1 MSLQKRFKARY
12 PKANFADF
20 KTGDFFGKPNIFF
33 HSEAGGGTTVFDD
46 DGKYFRSSIYFS
58 KEMKRQLGLA
68 PGFPL
73 ELTHNPNPKLEI
85 PAVPFN
91 SETRDRESG
100 EALNTLK
107 DALVQQEIYVTLSEK
122 FKIKFRDIFTDTVI
136 THRSSHESRRWLAG
150 PNFEYWP
157 QTLNFAFFVATT
169 GCGVSRR
176 ILFEDKMRDG
186 KNDLTDSELK
196 LPPQVRS
203 FFWFHVYFTV
213 RRILFELGGPQ
224 ISLPLPGDSA
234 FSQTENKYDIPSFER
249 ICAEFGISPNAD
261 FRFTKGDNH
270 GLGSV
275 FEHFTNSGYT
285 KTPFKYPSKE
295 TKFEDEGGRASDGNL
310 VPYIENTEARN
321 QYEYFLCPVSHG
333 LTSAGL
339 SRINQSIESF
349 CYAILGSQVD
359 VRSSIA
365 GSQGSAIETQRQFLS
380 MVEDAIRNPDISKS
394 VQRFQLA
401 IESAK
406 VRLDLAISP
415 GLWLLP
421 SKMVVN
427 TESVVGYNNKLKKA
441 TTFMRIGVN
450 SDLNIPVRRSAPK
463 HNLGSRAVKL
473 PHSVVETRVVKSDSE
488 AGATAELEKAKLRT
502 KETQVPKS
510 KTSETRDSE
519 TGEAASETRDSE
531 TGEAA
536 SETRTVSTSHET
548 NFNVLI
554 IVAGGLAWFLFR

>member
-20 KTGDFFGKPNIFF
+20 KTEDFFGKPNIFF
-33 HSEAGGGTTVFDD
+33 HNKAGDGTTVFDD
-46 DGKYFRSSIYFS
+46 DGKDFRSSIFFS

-73 ELTHNPNPKLEI
+73 ELTYNPNPKLEI

-91 SETRDRESG
+91 SETI
-100 EALNTLK
+100 NTIK
-107 DALVQQEIYVTLSEK
+107 DNLVQQEIYVTPSDK

-136 THRSSHESRRWLAG
+136 THKSSHESRRWLAG
-150 PNFEYWP
+150 PNFEYWS
-157 QTLNFAFFVATT
+157 QTLNFAFFCATT

-196 LPPQVRS
+196 IPPQVRS

-224 ISLPLPGDSA
+224 NSLPLPGDTA
-234 FSQTENKYDIPSFER
+234 FNQTENKYDIPSFER

-261 FRFTKGDNH
+261 FRFTRGDNH

-275 FEHFTNSGYT
+275 FEYFSYSGYT

-295 TKFEDEGGRASDGNL
+295 TKFADEGGRASDGNL
-310 VPYIENTEARN
+310 VPYIENIEARN

-359 VRSSIA
+359 VRSSIS

-380 MVEDAIRNPDISKS
+380 MVEDAIRNPNISKS

-401 IESAK
+401 IQSAK

-450 SDLNIPVRRSAPK
+450 SDLNIPVRRSTQK

-473 PHSVVETRVVKSDSE
+473 PHSGVETQDSG
-488 AGATAELEKAKLRT
+488 AGAKLRT
-502 KETQVPKS
+502 KEKQVVKSRTKETQVSKS
-510 KTSETRDSE
+510 KTK
-519 TGEAASETRDSE
+519 
-531 TGEAA
+531 
-536 SETRTVSTSHET
+536 TVSTSHET
-548 NFNVLI
+548 NLNVLI

>member
-1 MSLQKRFKARY
+1 MSLEKRFKARY

-20 KTGDFFGKPNIFF
+20 KTEDFFGKPNIFF
-33 HSEAGGGTTVFDD
+33 HNKAGDGTAVFDD
-46 DGKYFRSSIYFS
+46 DGKDFRPSIRFS

-85 PAVPFN
+85 PAVPFH
-91 SETRDRESG
+91 SEAATGAVKE
-100 EALNTLK
+100 
-107 DALVQQEIYVTLSEK
+107 ALVQQEIYVTPSDK

-150 PNFEYWP
+150 PNLEYWP
-157 QTLNFAFFVATT
+157 QTLNFVFYCATT

-224 ISLPLPGDSA
+224 NSLPLPGDTA

-261 FRFTKGDNH
+261 FRFTRGDNH

-275 FEHFTNSGYT
+275 FEYFSYSGYT

-450 SDLNIPVRRSAPK
+450 SDLNIPVRRSAQK
-463 HNLGSRAVKL
+463 HNFGRGAVKL
-473 PHSVVETRVVKSDSE
+473 PHSGVETQNSDRESGEAAGAKLRTKETQVVKSEKSEKSDSE
-488 AGATAELEKAKLRT
+488 AGATAELEKAKLRA
-502 KETQVPKS
+502 K
-510 KTSETRDSE
+510 
-519 TGEAASETRDSE
+519 
-531 TGEAA
+531 
-536 SETRTVSTSHET
+536 TVSTSHE
-548 NFNVLI
+548 NNLNVLI
-554 IVAGGLAWFLFR
+554 IIAGGLAWFLFR

>member
-1 MSLQKRFKARY
+1 MSLQKRFKSRY

-33 HSEAGGGTTVFDD
+33 QEGDEGTAVFDD
-46 DGKYFRSSIYFS
+46 DGKDFRSSIYFS

-91 SETRDRESG
+91 SE
-100 EALNTLK
+100 ALNALK
-107 DALVQQEIYVTLSEK
+107 DALVQQEIYVTPSEK

-150 PNFEYWP
+150 PNFEYFP
-157 QTLNFAFFVATT
+157 QQLNFAFFCATT

-213 RRILFELGGPQ
+213 RRILFELGGVQ
-224 ISLPLPGDSA
+224 NSLPLPGDTA
-234 FSQTENKYDIPSFER
+234 FNQTENKYDIPSFER

-275 FEHFTNSGYT
+275 FEYFTNSGYT

-321 QYEYFLCPVSHG
+321 QYEYFLGPVSHG

-359 VRSSIA
+359 VRSFIS

-406 VRLDLAISP
+406 VRLDLTISP

-450 SDLNIPVRRSAPK
+450 SDLNIPVRRSTQK
-463 HNLGSRAVKL
+463 HNFGRGAVKL
-473 PHSVVETRVVKSDSE
+473 PHSGVETQNNNQENKAKQATATATE
-488 AGATAELEKAKLRT
+488 NPATAELEKAKQQAET
-502 KETQVPKS
+502 KETQVVKS
-510 KTSETRDSE
+510 EESEKSE
-519 TGEAASETRDSE
+519 KSEAK
-531 TGEAA
+531 
-536 SETRTVSTSHET
+536 TVSTSHE
-548 NFNVLI
+548 NNLNVLI
-554 IVAGGLAWFLFR
+554 IIAGGLAWFLFR

>member
-1 MSLQKRFKARY
+1 M
-12 PKANFADF
+12 
-20 KTGDFFGKPNIFF
+20 
-33 HSEAGGGTTVFDD
+33 V
-46 DGKYFRSSIYFS
+46 
-58 KEMKRQLGLA
+58 
-68 PGFPL
+68 
-73 ELTHNPNPKLEI
+73 
-85 PAVPFN
+85 
-91 SETRDRESG
+91 
-100 EALNTLK
+100 
-107 DALVQQEIYVTLSEK
+107 
-122 FKIKFRDIFTDTVI
+122 
-136 THRSSHESRRWLAG
+136 AG

-157 QTLNFAFFVATT
+157 QTLNFAFFAATT

-224 ISLPLPGDSA
+224 NSLPLPGDTA
-234 FSQTENKYDIPSFER
+234 FNQTENKYDIPSFER
-249 ICAEFGISPNAD
+249 ICAEFGISPNTD
-261 FRFTKGDNH
+261 FRFTRGDNH

-275 FEHFTNSGYT
+275 FEYFTNSGYT

-310 VPYIENTEARN
+310 VPYIENTEAGN

-427 TESVVGYNNKLKKA
+427 TESVVGYNNKLKKV
-441 TTFMRIGVN
+441 TSFMKIGIN
-450 SDLNIPVRRSAPK
+450 SDLNIPVRRSALK
-463 HNLGSRAVKL
+463 HNLVSRAVKL
-473 PHSVVETRVVKSDSE
+473 PHSGVETRVAKSDSG
-488 AGATAELEKAKLRT
+488 AGAKPRT
-502 KETQVPKS
+502 KEKQVPKS
-510 KTSETRDSE
+510 ETSDREFGDRESGVAAAGVTKETK
-519 TGEAASETRDSE
+519 
-531 TGEAA
+531 
-536 SETRTVSTSHET
+536 TVSTSHET
-548 NFNVLI
+548 NLNILI

>member
-1 MSLQKRFKARY
+1 MSLQKRFKSRY

-20 KTGDFFGKPNIFF
+20 KTEDFFGKPNIFF
-33 HSEAGGGTTVFDD
+33 HNKAGDEETAVFDD
-46 DGKYFRSSIYFS
+46 DGKDFRSSIYFS

-91 SETRDRESG
+91 SEAG
-100 EALNTLK
+100 EAIETRGTDALK
-107 DALVQQEIYVTLSEK
+107 DALVQQEIYVTPSDK

-136 THRSSHESRRWLAG
+136 THRSSHESRQWLAG
-150 PNFEYWP
+150 PNFEYFP
-157 QTLNFAFFVATT
+157 QQLNFAFFCATT

-176 ILFEDKMRDG
+176 ILFEDKTRDG
-186 KNDLTDSELK
+186 KNDLTDSELI
-196 LPPQVRS
+196 LPRQVRS

-213 RRILFELGGPQ
+213 RRILFELGGVQ
-224 ISLPLPGDSA
+224 NSLPLPGDTA
-234 FSQTENKYDIPSFER
+234 FNQTENKYDIPSFER

-261 FRFTKGDNH
+261 FRFTRGDNH

-275 FEHFTNSGYT
+275 FEYFTNSGYI
-285 KTPFKYPSKE
+285 KTPYKYPSKE

-310 VPYIENTEARN
+310 VPYIKNTEARN
-321 QYEYFLCPVSHG
+321 QYEYFLCPVSPG

-359 VRSSIA
+359 VRSSIT
-365 GSQGSAIETQRQFLS
+365 GSQGSSIETQRQFLS
-380 MVEDAIRNPDISKS
+380 MIEDAIRNPDISKS

-421 SKMVVN
+421 SEMILN

-441 TTFMRIGVN
+441 TSFMRIGIN
-450 SDLNIPVRRSAPK
+450 SDLNILVRRSTQK
-463 HNLGSRAVKL
+463 HNFGSGAVKL
-473 PHSVVETRVVKSDSE
+473 PHSGVETQETKETRVVKSE
-488 AGATAELEKAKLRT
+488 T
-502 KETQVPKS
+502 KEKQVPKS
-510 KTSETRDSE
+510 ETSDSKSEASKAAGEVSETK
-519 TGEAASETRDSE
+519 
-531 TGEAA
+531 
-536 SETRTVSTSHET
+536 TVSTSHET
-548 NFNVLI
+548 NLNVLI

>member
-1 MSLQKRFKARY
+1 M
-12 PKANFADF
+12 
-20 KTGDFFGKPNIFF
+20 
-33 HSEAGGGTTVFDD
+33 
-46 DGKYFRSSIYFS
+46 
-58 KEMKRQLGLA
+58 
-68 PGFPL
+68 
-73 ELTHNPNPKLEI
+73 
-85 PAVPFN
+85 
-91 SETRDRESG
+91 
-100 EALNTLK
+100 
-107 DALVQQEIYVTLSEK
+107 
-122 FKIKFRDIFTDTVI
+122 I

-157 QTLNFAFFVATT
+157 QTLNFAFFAATT

-224 ISLPLPGDSA
+224 NSLPLPGDTA

-261 FRFTKGDNH
+261 FRFTRGDNH

-275 FEHFTNSGYT
+275 FEYFTNSGYT

-450 SDLNIPVRRSAPK
+450 SDLNIPVRRSTQK
-463 HNLGSRAVKL
+463 HNFGRGAVKL
-473 PHSVVETRVVKSDSE
+473 PHSGVERKHIEVGTSE
-488 AGATAELEKAKLRT
+488 NKAKQQAET
-502 KETQVPKS
+502 KETQVVKS
-510 KTSETRDSE
+510 EKSETSGSDRESGDSE
-519 TGEAASETRDSE
+519 AGESQRSSRSKAQNKDCFDFAREQFECFDYYRRCFSL
-531 TGEAA
+531 
-536 SETRTVSTSHET
+536 VS
-548 NFNVLI
+548 FQMK
-554 IVAGGLAWFLFR
+554 

>member
-20 KTGDFFGKPNIFF
+20 KTEDFFGKPNIFF
-33 HSEAGGGTTVFDD
+33 HIKAGEGTTVFDD
-46 DGKYFRSSIYFS
+46 DGKDFRSSIYFS

-91 SETRDRESG
+91 SE
-100 EALNTLK
+100 ALHTLK
-107 DALVQQEIYVTLSEK
+107 DALVQQEIYVTPSEK

-196 LPPQVRS
+196 IPPQVRS

-224 ISLPLPGDSA
+224 NSLPLPGDTA

-249 ICAEFGISPNAD
+249 IFAEFGISPNSD
-261 FRFTKGDNH
+261 FRFTRGDNH

-275 FEHFTNSGYT
+275 FEYFTNSGYT

-359 VRSSIA
+359 VRSSIT

-380 MVEDAIRNPDISKS
+380 MVENAIRNPDISKS

-401 IESAK
+401 IENAK

-473 PHSVVETRVVKSDSE
+473 PHSGVETQETKEKQVVKS
-488 AGATAELEKAKLRT
+488 KT

-510 KTSETRDSE
+510 KTSETRE
-519 TGEAASETRDSE
+519 ASETRDSE

-536 SETRTVSTSHET
+536 SETKTVSTSHET
-548 NFNVLI
+548 NLNVLI